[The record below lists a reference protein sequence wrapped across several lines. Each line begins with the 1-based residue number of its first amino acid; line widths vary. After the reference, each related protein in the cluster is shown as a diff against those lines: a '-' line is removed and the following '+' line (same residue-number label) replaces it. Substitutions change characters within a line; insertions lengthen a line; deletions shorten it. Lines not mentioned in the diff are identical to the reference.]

1 METLYMATRADVAKL
16 AGVSAST
23 VSYALSGDRSIK
35 EETRA
40 RVLQA
45 VAQLNYRPNFAAG
58 ALAGG
63 KSKTLALLSP
73 SGEFG
78 IALITLEY
86 INGAS
91 AAAHDRGY
99 HLVIWPSQESE
110 MSEIQT
116 FAESGMISGVIL
128 MEIKFKDERVDY
140 LKKAKVPFTM
150 IGRTEKPANDSF
162 VDRDFITAT
171 QLGIDYLVSLGHKN
185 IAFLT
190 TDRAIGVDTRFS
202 AALID
207 AAKKKKMTVKRLQ
220 VVNEASS
227 GREAFIELHK
237 KFPEVT
243 AVVSLNDI
251 ATLGF
256 ISGANEYGVKIPKD
270 LSLIA
275 LDTPENHIEMSWPPL
290 TTVGLPAYE
299 MGRAASNILI
309 DQIEGKASKENQTLL
324 AGELVIRGTTA
335 KARSPKKSD

>member
-1 METLYMATRADVAKL
+1 MATRAEVAKL

-23 VSYALSGDRSIK
+23 VSYALNGDRSIK
-35 EETRA
+35 EETRK
-40 RVLQA
+40 RVLKA

-78 IALITLEY
+78 IALIALEY

-91 AAAHDRGY
+91 AAARDRGY

-110 MSEIQT
+110 LAEIQT

-128 MEIKFKDERVDY
+128 MEIQFKDVRVDY
-140 LKKAKVPFTM
+140 LKKAKVPFAM
-150 IGRTEKPANDSF
+150 IGRTEKPGKDSY
-162 VDRDFITAT
+162 VDRDFIGAT
-171 QLGIDYLVSLGHKN
+171 ELGIDYLDSLGHKK

-190 TDRAIGVDTRFS
+190 TDRAVGVDTRFS
-202 AALID
+202 SALVES
-207 AAKKKKMTVKRLQ
+207 AKKKRMIAKKIQ

-227 GREAFIELHK
+227 GRDAFIEFHK
-237 KFPEVT
+237 KYPDFT

-270 LSLIA
+270 LSIVA
-275 LDTPENHIEMSWPPL
+275 LDTPQNHIEMSWPPL
-290 TTVGLPAYE
+290 TTVNLPAFE
-299 MGRAASNILI
+299 MGAKASNILI
-309 DQIEGKASKENQTLL
+309 DQIEQKENKQNQALL

-335 KARSPKKSD
+335 KARKK

>member
-1 METLYMATRADVAKL
+1 MATRAEVAKL

-23 VSYALSGDRSIK
+23 VSYALNGDRSIK
-35 EETRA
+35 EETRK
-40 RVLQA
+40 RVLKA

-78 IALITLEY
+78 IALIALEY

-91 AAAHDRGY
+91 AAARDRGY

-110 MSEIQT
+110 IAEIQT

-128 MEIKFKDERVDY
+128 MEIQFKDERVDY
-140 LKKAKVPFTM
+140 LKKAKVPFAM
-150 IGRTEKPANDSF
+150 IGRTEKPGKDSY
-162 VDRDFITAT
+162 VDRDFIGAT
-171 QLGIDYLVSLGHKN
+171 ELGIDYLDSLGHKK

-190 TDRAIGVDTRFS
+190 TDRAVGVDTRFS
-202 AALID
+202 SALVE
-207 AAKKKKMTVKRLQ
+207 AAKKKKMIAKKIQ

-227 GREAFIELHK
+227 GRDAFIEFHK
-237 KFPEVT
+237 KYPDFT

-270 LSLIA
+270 LSIVA
-275 LDTPENHIEMSWPPL
+275 LDTPKNHIEMSWPPL
-290 TTVGLPAYE
+290 TTVNLPAFE
-299 MGRAASNILI
+299 MGAKASNILI
-309 DQIEGKASKENQTLL
+309 DQIEQKENKQNQALL

-335 KARSPKKSD
+335 KARKSS

>member
-1 METLYMATRADVAKL
+1 MATRAEVAKL

-23 VSYALSGDRSIK
+23 VSYALNGDRSIK
-35 EETRA
+35 EETRK
-40 RVLQA
+40 RVLKA

-78 IALITLEY
+78 IALIALEY

-91 AAAHDRGY
+91 AAARDRGY

-110 MSEIQT
+110 LAEIQT

-128 MEIKFKDERVDY
+128 MEIKFKDERVSY
-140 LKKAKVPFTM
+140 LKKAKVPFAM
-150 IGRTEKPANDSF
+150 IGRTEKPGKDSY
-162 VDRDFITAT
+162 VDRDFIGAT
-171 QLGIDYLVSLGHKN
+171 QLGIDYLDSLGHKK

-190 TDRAIGVDTRFS
+190 TERAIGVDTRFS
-202 AALID
+202 SALLEA
-207 AAKKKKMTVKRLQ
+207 AAKKKMTAKKIQ

-227 GREAFIELHK
+227 GRDAFIELHK
-237 KFPEVT
+237 KYPDVT

-256 ISGANEYGVKIPKD
+256 ISGANEYGIKIPKD

-290 TTVGLPAYE
+290 TTVNLPAFE
-299 MGRAASNILI
+299 MGASASNILI
-309 DQIEGKASKENQTLL
+309 DQIEQKENKQNQVLL
-324 AGELVIRGTTA
+324 AGELVVRGTTA
-335 KARSPKKSD
+335 KVRK

>member
-1 METLYMATRADVAKL
+1 MATRAEVAKL

-23 VSYALSGDRSIK
+23 VSYALNGDRSIK
-35 EETRA
+35 EETRK
-40 RVLQA
+40 RVLKA

-78 IALITLEY
+78 IALIALEY

-99 HLVIWPSQESE
+99 HLVIWPSRESE
-110 MSEIQT
+110 LAEIQT

-128 MEIKFKDERVDY
+128 MEIQFKDERVDY
-140 LKKAKVPFTM
+140 LKKAKVPFAM
-150 IGRTEKPANDSF
+150 IGRTEKPDKDSY
-162 VDRDFITAT
+162 VDRDFIGAT
-171 QLGIDYLVSLGHKN
+171 ELGIDYLDSLGHKK

-190 TDRAIGVDTRFS
+190 TDRAVGVDTRFS
-202 AALID
+202 SALVE
-207 AAKKKKMTVKRLQ
+207 AAKKKRMIAKKIQ

-227 GREAFIELHK
+227 GRDAFIEFHK
-237 KFPEVT
+237 KYPDFT

-270 LSLIA
+270 LSIVA
-275 LDTPENHIEMSWPPL
+275 LDTPQNHIEMSWPPL
-290 TTVGLPAYE
+290 TTVNLPAFE
-299 MGRAASNILI
+299 MGAKASNILI
-309 DQIEGKASKENQTLL
+309 DQIEQKENKQNQALL

-335 KARSPKKSD
+335 KARK

>member
-1 METLYMATRADVAKL
+1 MATRAEVAKL

-23 VSYALSGDRSIK
+23 VSYALNGDRSIK
-35 EETRA
+35 EETRK
-40 RVLQA
+40 RVLKA

-78 IALITLEY
+78 IALIALEY

-91 AAAHDRGY
+91 SAARDRGY

-110 MSEIQT
+110 LAEIQT

-128 MEIKFKDERVDY
+128 MEIKFKDERVSY
-140 LKKAKVPFTM
+140 LKKAKVPFAM
-150 IGRTEKPANDSF
+150 IGRTEKPGKDSY
-162 VDRDFITAT
+162 VDRDFIGAT
-171 QLGIDYLVSLGHKN
+171 QLGIDYLDSLGHKK

-190 TDRAIGVDTRFS
+190 TERAIGVDTRFS
-202 AALID
+202 SALLEA
-207 AAKKKKMTVKRLQ
+207 AAKKKMTAKKIQ

-227 GREAFIELHK
+227 GRDAFIELHK
-237 KFPEVT
+237 KYPDVT

-256 ISGANEYGVKIPKD
+256 ISGANEYGIKIPKD

-290 TTVGLPAYE
+290 TTVNLPAFE
-299 MGRAASNILI
+299 MGASASNILI
-309 DQIEGKASKENQTLL
+309 DQIEQKENKQNQVLL
-324 AGELVIRGTTA
+324 AGELVVRGTTA
-335 KARSPKKSD
+335 KVRK

>member
-1 METLYMATRADVAKL
+1 VIETLYMATRAEVAKL

-23 VSYALSGDRSIK
+23 VSYALNGDRSIK
-35 EETRA
+35 EETRK
-40 RVLQA
+40 RVLKA

-78 IALITLEY
+78 IALIALEY

-91 AAAHDRGY
+91 AAARDRGY

-110 MSEIQT
+110 LAEIQT

-128 MEIKFKDERVDY
+128 MEIKFKDERVSY
-140 LKKAKVPFTM
+140 LKKAKVPFAM
-150 IGRTEKPANDSF
+150 IGRTEKPGKDSY
-162 VDRDFITAT
+162 VDRDFIGAT
-171 QLGIDYLVSLGHKN
+171 QLGIDYLDSLGHKK

-190 TDRAIGVDTRFS
+190 TERAIGVDTRFS
-202 AALID
+202 SALLEA
-207 AAKKKKMTVKRLQ
+207 AAKKKMTAKKIQ

-227 GREAFIELHK
+227 GRDAFIELHK
-237 KFPEVT
+237 KYPDVT

-256 ISGANEYGVKIPKD
+256 ISGANEYGIKIPKD

-290 TTVGLPAYE
+290 TTVNLPAFE
-299 MGRAASNILI
+299 MGASASNILI
-309 DQIEGKASKENQTLL
+309 DQIEQKEDKQNQVLL
-324 AGELVIRGTTA
+324 AGELVVRGTTA
-335 KARSPKKSD
+335 KVRK

>member
-1 METLYMATRADVAKL
+1 MATRAEVAKL

-23 VSYALSGDRSIK
+23 VSYALNGDRSIK
-35 EETRA
+35 EETRK
-40 RVLQA
+40 RVLKA

-78 IALITLEY
+78 IALIALEY

-91 AAAHDRGY
+91 AAARDRGY

-110 MSEIQT
+110 LAEIQT

-128 MEIKFKDERVDY
+128 MEIQFKDERVDY
-140 LKKAKVPFTM
+140 LKKAKVPFAM
-150 IGRTEKPANDSF
+150 IGRTEKPGKDSY
-162 VDRDFITAT
+162 VDRDFIGAT
-171 QLGIDYLVSLGHKN
+171 ELGIDYLDSLGHKK

-190 TDRAIGVDTRFS
+190 TDRAVGVDTRFS
-202 AALID
+202 SALVE
-207 AAKKKKMTVKRLQ
+207 AAKKKKMIAKKIQ

-227 GREAFIELHK
+227 GRDAFIEFHK
-237 KFPEVT
+237 KYPDFT

-270 LSLIA
+270 LSIVA
-275 LDTPENHIEMSWPPL
+275 LDTPQNHIEMSWPPL
-290 TTVGLPAYE
+290 TTVNLPAFE
-299 MGRAASNILI
+299 MGAKASNILI
-309 DQIEGKASKENQTLL
+309 DQIEQKENKQNQALL

-335 KARSPKKSD
+335 KARKSS

>member
-1 METLYMATRADVAKL
+1 MATRAEVAKL

-35 EETRA
+35 EETRK
-40 RVLQA
+40 RVLKA

-78 IALITLEY
+78 IALIALEY

-91 AAAHDRGY
+91 AAARDRGY

-110 MSEIQT
+110 LAEIHT

-128 MEIKFKDERVDY
+128 MEIKLKDERVGY
-140 LKKAKVPFTM
+140 LKKAKVPFAM
-150 IGRTEKPANDSF
+150 IGRTEKPGKDSY
-162 VDRDFITAT
+162 VDRDFIGAT
-171 QLGIDYLVSLGHKN
+171 QLGIDHLDSLGHKK

-190 TDRAIGVDTRFS
+190 TERALGVDTRFS
-202 AALID
+202 SALLEAAS
-207 AAKKKKMTVKRLQ
+207 KKKMTTQKIQ

-227 GREAFIELHK
+227 GRDAFVELHK
-237 KFPEVT
+237 KYPDVT

-256 ISGANEYGVKIPKD
+256 ISGANEYGIRIPKD
-270 LSLIA
+270 LSVIA
-275 LDTPENHIEMSWPPL
+275 LDTPENHIEMSWPPI
-290 TTVGLPAYE
+290 TTVNLPAFE
-299 MGRAASNILI
+299 MGAYASNILI
-309 DQIEGKASKENQTLL
+309 DKIEQKENKQNQVLL
-324 AGELVIRGTTA
+324 AGELVVRGTTA
-335 KARSPKKSD
+335 KVRK

>member
-1 METLYMATRADVAKL
+1 MATRAEVAKL

-23 VSYALSGDRSIK
+23 VSYALNGDRSIK
-35 EETRA
+35 EETRK
-40 RVLQA
+40 RVLKA

-78 IALITLEY
+78 IALIALEY

-91 AAAHDRGY
+91 AAARDRGY

-110 MSEIQT
+110 LAEIQT

-128 MEIKFKDERVDY
+128 MEIQFKDVRVDY
-140 LKKAKVPFTM
+140 LKKAKVPFAM
-150 IGRTEKPANDSF
+150 IGRTEKPGKDSY
-162 VDRDFITAT
+162 VDRDFIGAT
-171 QLGIDYLVSLGHKN
+171 ELGIDYLDSLGHKK

-190 TDRAIGVDTRFS
+190 TDRAVGVDTRFS
-202 AALID
+202 SALVE
-207 AAKKKKMTVKRLQ
+207 AAKKKRMIAKKIQ
-220 VVNEASS
+220 VVNKASS
-227 GREAFIELHK
+227 GRDAFIEFHK
-237 KFPEVT
+237 KYPDFT

-256 ISGANEYGVKIPKD
+256 ISGANEYGVKIPED
-270 LSLIA
+270 LSIVA
-275 LDTPENHIEMSWPPL
+275 LDTPQNHIEMSWPPL
-290 TTVGLPAYE
+290 TTVNLPAFE
-299 MGRAASNILI
+299 MGAKASNILI
-309 DQIEGKASKENQTLL
+309 DQIEQKENKQNQALL

-335 KARSPKKSD
+335 KARKSS

>member
-1 METLYMATRADVAKL
+1 MATRAEVAKL

-23 VSYALSGDRSIK
+23 VSYALNGDRSIK
-35 EETRA
+35 EETRK
-40 RVLQA
+40 RVLKA

-78 IALITLEY
+78 IALIALEY

-91 AAAHDRGY
+91 AAARDRGY

-110 MSEIQT
+110 LTEIQT

-128 MEIKFKDERVDY
+128 MEIQFKDERVDY
-140 LKKAKVPFTM
+140 LKKAKVPFAM
-150 IGRTEKPANDSF
+150 IGRTEKPGKDSY
-162 VDRDFITAT
+162 VDRDFIGAT
-171 QLGIDYLVSLGHKN
+171 ELGIDYLDSLGHKK

-190 TDRAIGVDTRFS
+190 TDRAVGVDTRFS
-202 AALID
+202 SALVE
-207 AAKKKKMTVKRLQ
+207 AAKKKKMIAKKIQ

-227 GREAFIELHK
+227 GRDAFIEFHK
-237 KFPEVT
+237 KYPDFT

-270 LSLIA
+270 LSIIA
-275 LDTPENHIEMSWPPL
+275 LDTPQNHIEMSWPPL
-290 TTVGLPAYE
+290 TTVNLPAFE
-299 MGRAASNILI
+299 MGAKASNILI
-309 DQIEGKASKENQTLL
+309 DQIEQKENKQNQALL

-335 KARSPKKSD
+335 KARKSS

>member
-1 METLYMATRADVAKL
+1 MATRAEVAKL

-23 VSYALSGDRSIK
+23 VSYALNGDRSIK
-35 EETRA
+35 DETRK
-40 RVLQA
+40 RVLKA

-78 IALITLEY
+78 IALIALEY

-91 AAAHDRGY
+91 AAARDRGY

-110 MSEIQT
+110 IAEIQT

-128 MEIKFKDERVDY
+128 MEIQFKDERVDY
-140 LKKAKVPFTM
+140 LKKAKVPFAM
-150 IGRTEKPANDSF
+150 IGRTEKPGKDSY
-162 VDRDFITAT
+162 VDRDFIGAT
-171 QLGIDYLVSLGHKN
+171 ELGIDYLDSLGHKK

-190 TDRAIGVDTRFS
+190 TDRAVGVDTRFS
-202 AALID
+202 SALVE
-207 AAKKKKMTVKRLQ
+207 AAKKKKMIAKKIQ

-227 GREAFIELHK
+227 GRDAFIEFHK
-237 KFPEVT
+237 KYPDFT

-270 LSLIA
+270 LSIVA
-275 LDTPENHIEMSWPPL
+275 LDTPQNHIEMSWPPL
-290 TTVGLPAYE
+290 TTVNLPAFE
-299 MGRAASNILI
+299 MGAKASNILI
-309 DQIEGKASKENQTLL
+309 DQIEQKENKQNQALL

-335 KARSPKKSD
+335 KARKSS

>member
-1 METLYMATRADVAKL
+1 MATRAEVAKL

-23 VSYALSGDRSIK
+23 VSYALNGDRSIK
-35 EETRA
+35 EETRK
-40 RVLQA
+40 RVLKA

-78 IALITLEY
+78 IALIALEY

-91 AAAHDRGY
+91 AAARDRGY
-99 HLVIWPSQESE
+99 HLVIWPSQKSE
-110 MSEIQT
+110 LAEIQT

-128 MEIKFKDERVDY
+128 MEIQFKDERVDY
-140 LKKAKVPFTM
+140 LKKAKVPFAM
-150 IGRTEKPANDSF
+150 IGRTEKPGKDSY
-162 VDRDFITAT
+162 VDRDFIGAT
-171 QLGIDYLVSLGHKN
+171 ELGIDYLDSLGHKK

-190 TDRAIGVDTRFS
+190 TDRAVGVDTRFS
-202 AALID
+202 SALVE
-207 AAKKKKMTVKRLQ
+207 AAKKKKMIAKKIQ

-227 GREAFIELHK
+227 GRDAFIEFHK
-237 KFPEVT
+237 KYPDFT

-270 LSLIA
+270 LSIVA
-275 LDTPENHIEMSWPPL
+275 LDTPQNHIEMSWPPL
-290 TTVGLPAYE
+290 TTVNLPAFE
-299 MGRAASNILI
+299 MGAKASNILI
-309 DQIEGKASKENQTLL
+309 DQIEQKENKQNQALL

-335 KARSPKKSD
+335 KARKSI

>member
-1 METLYMATRADVAKL
+1 MATRAAVAKL

-35 EETRA
+35 EETRK
-40 RVLQA
+40 RVLKA
-45 VAQLNYRPNFAAG
+45 VAQLNYRPHFAAG

-78 IALITLEY
+78 IALIALEY

-91 AAAHDRGY
+91 AAARDRGY
-99 HLVIWPSQESE
+99 NLVIWPSQESE

-128 MEIKFKDERVDY
+128 MEIKFKDDRVDY
-140 LKKAKVPFTM
+140 LKKAKVPFAM
-150 IGRTEKPANDSF
+150 IGRTENPGKDSY
-162 VDRDFITAT
+162 VDRDFIAAT
-171 QLGIDYLVSLGHKN
+171 QLGIDYLHTLGHKK
-185 IAFLT
+185 IAYLT
-190 TDRAIGVDTRFS
+190 TDRAVGVDTRFS
-202 AALID
+202 SALLE
-207 AAKKKKMTVKRLQ
+207 AAKRKKMTANKLQ

-227 GREAFIELHK
+227 GRDAFIELHK
-237 KFPEVT
+237 KYSDVT

-256 ISGANEYGVKIPKD
+256 ISGANEYGVSIPKD
-270 LSLIA
+270 LSLMA
-275 LDTPENHIEMSWPPL
+275 LDTPKNHIEMSWPPL
-290 TTVGLPAYE
+290 TTVDLPAYE

-309 DQIEGKASKENQTLL
+309 DQIEGKASDANQALL

-335 KARSPKKSD
+335 KARPSKNG

>member
-1 METLYMATRADVAKL
+1 MATRAEVAKL

-23 VSYALSGDRSIK
+23 VSYALNGDRSIK
-35 EETRA
+35 DETRK
-40 RVLQA
+40 RVLKA

-73 SGEFG
+73 SVEFG
-78 IALITLEY
+78 IALIALEY

-91 AAAHDRGY
+91 AAARDRGY

-110 MSEIQT
+110 LAEIQT

-128 MEIKFKDERVDY
+128 MEIKFKDERVSY
-140 LKKAKVPFTM
+140 LKKAKVPFAM
-150 IGRTEKPANDSF
+150 IGRTEKPGKDSY
-162 VDRDFITAT
+162 VDRDFIGAT
-171 QLGIDYLVSLGHKN
+171 QLGIDYLDSLGHKK

-190 TDRAIGVDTRFS
+190 TERAVGVDTRFS
-202 AALID
+202 SALLEA
-207 AAKKKKMTVKRLQ
+207 AAKKKMTAKKIQ

-227 GREAFIELHK
+227 GRDAFIELHK
-237 KFPEVT
+237 KYPDVT

-275 LDTPENHIEMSWPPL
+275 LDTPKNHIEMSWPPL
-290 TTVGLPAYE
+290 TTVNLPAFE
-299 MGRAASNILI
+299 MGASASNILI
-309 DQIEGKASKENQTLL
+309 DQIEQKENKQNQVLL
-324 AGELVIRGTTA
+324 AGELVVRGTTA
-335 KARSPKKSD
+335 KVRS

>member
-1 METLYMATRADVAKL
+1 MATRAEVAKL

-23 VSYALSGDRSIK
+23 VSYALNGDRSIK
-35 EETRA
+35 EETRK
-40 RVLQA
+40 RVLKA

-78 IALITLEY
+78 IALIALEY

-91 AAAHDRGY
+91 AAARDRGY

-110 MSEIQT
+110 LAEIQT

-128 MEIKFKDERVDY
+128 MEIQFKDERVDY
-140 LKKAKVPFTM
+140 LKKAKVPFAM
-150 IGRTEKPANDSF
+150 IGRTEKPGKDSY
-162 VDRDFITAT
+162 VDRDFIGAT
-171 QLGIDYLVSLGHKN
+171 ELGIDYLDSLGHKK

-190 TDRAIGVDTRFS
+190 TDRAVGVDTRFS
-202 AALID
+202 SALVE
-207 AAKKKKMTVKRLQ
+207 AAKKKKMIAKKIQ

-227 GREAFIELHK
+227 GRDAFIEFHK
-237 KFPEVT
+237 KYPDFT

-270 LSLIA
+270 LSVVA
-275 LDTPENHIEMSWPPL
+275 LDTPQNHIEMSWPPL
-290 TTVGLPAYE
+290 TTVNLPAFE
-299 MGRAASNILI
+299 MGAKASNILI
-309 DQIEGKASKENQTLL
+309 DQIEQKENKQNQALL

-335 KARSPKKSD
+335 KARKSI

>member
-1 METLYMATRADVAKL
+1 MATRAEVAKL

-23 VSYALSGDRSIK
+23 VSYALNGDRSIK
-35 EETRA
+35 EETRK
-40 RVLQA
+40 RVLKA

-78 IALITLEY
+78 IALIALEY

-91 AAAHDRGY
+91 AAARDRGY

-110 MSEIQT
+110 LAEIQT

-128 MEIKFKDERVDY
+128 MEIQFKDVRVDY
-140 LKKAKVPFTM
+140 LKKAKVPFAM
-150 IGRTEKPANDSF
+150 IGRTEKPGKDSY
-162 VDRDFITAT
+162 VDRDFIGAT
-171 QLGIDYLVSLGHKN
+171 ELGIDYLDSLGHKK

-190 TDRAIGVDTRFS
+190 TDRAVGVDTRFS
-202 AALID
+202 SALVE
-207 AAKKKKMTVKRLQ
+207 AAKKKRMIAKKIQ
-220 VVNEASS
+220 VVNKASS
-227 GREAFIELHK
+227 GRDAFIEFHK
-237 KFPEVT
+237 KYPDFT

-270 LSLIA
+270 LSIVA
-275 LDTPENHIEMSWPPL
+275 LDTPQNHIEMSWPPL
-290 TTVGLPAYE
+290 TTVNLPAFE
-299 MGRAASNILI
+299 MGAKASNILI
-309 DQIEGKASKENQTLL
+309 DQIEQKENKQNQALL

-335 KARSPKKSD
+335 KARKK

>member
-1 METLYMATRADVAKL
+1 MATRAEVAKL

-23 VSYALSGDRSIK
+23 VSYALNGDRSIK
-35 EETRA
+35 EETRK
-40 RVLQA
+40 RVLKA

-78 IALITLEY
+78 IALIALEY

-91 AAAHDRGY
+91 AAARDRGY

-110 MSEIQT
+110 LAEIQT

-128 MEIKFKDERVDY
+128 MEIQFKDERVDY
-140 LKKAKVPFTM
+140 LKKAKVPFAM
-150 IGRTEKPANDSF
+150 IGRTEKPGKDSY
-162 VDRDFITAT
+162 VDRDFIGAT
-171 QLGIDYLVSLGHKN
+171 ELGIDYLDSLGHKK

-190 TDRAIGVDTRFS
+190 TDRAVGVDTRFS
-202 AALID
+202 SALVE
-207 AAKKKKMTVKRLQ
+207 AAKKKKMIAKKIQ

-227 GREAFIELHK
+227 GRDAFIEFHK
-237 KFPEVT
+237 KYPDFT

-270 LSLIA
+270 LSIVA
-275 LDTPENHIEMSWPPL
+275 LDTPQNHIEMSWPPL
-290 TTVGLPAYE
+290 TTVNLPAFE
-299 MGRAASNILI
+299 MGAKASNILI
-309 DQIEGKASKENQTLL
+309 DQIEQRENKQNQALL

-335 KARSPKKSD
+335 KARKSI

>member
-1 METLYMATRADVAKL
+1 MATRAEVAKL

-23 VSYALSGDRSIK
+23 VSYALNGDRSIK
-35 EETRA
+35 EETRK
-40 RVLQA
+40 RVLKA

-78 IALITLEY
+78 IALIALEY

-91 AAAHDRGY
+91 AAARDRGY

-110 MSEIQT
+110 LAEIQT

-128 MEIKFKDERVDY
+128 MEIKFKDERVSY
-140 LKKAKVPFTM
+140 LKKAKVPFAM
-150 IGRTEKPANDSF
+150 IGRTEKPGKDSY
-162 VDRDFITAT
+162 VDRDFIGAT
-171 QLGIDYLVSLGHKN
+171 QLGVDFLDSLGHKK

-190 TDRAIGVDTRFS
+190 TERALGVDTRFS
-202 AALID
+202 SALLEAAS
-207 AAKKKKMTVKRLQ
+207 KKKMTARKIQ

-227 GREAFIELHK
+227 GRDAFIELHK
-237 KFPEVT
+237 KYPDVT

-256 ISGANEYGVKIPKD
+256 ISGANEYGIKIPKD

-275 LDTPENHIEMSWPPL
+275 LDTPKNHIEMSWPPL
-290 TTVGLPAYE
+290 TTVNLPAFE
-299 MGRAASNILI
+299 MGASASNILI
-309 DQIEGKASKENQTLL
+309 DQIEQKENKQNQVLL
-324 AGELVIRGTTA
+324 AGELVVRGTTA
-335 KARSPKKSD
+335 KARKPN

>member
-1 METLYMATRADVAKL
+1 MATRAEVAKL

-23 VSYALSGDRSIK
+23 VSYALNGDRSIK
-35 EETRA
+35 DETRK
-40 RVLQA
+40 RVLKA

-78 IALITLEY
+78 IALIALEY

-91 AAAHDRGY
+91 AAARDRGY

-110 MSEIQT
+110 LAEIQT

-128 MEIKFKDERVDY
+128 MEIQFKDERVDY
-140 LKKAKVPFTM
+140 LKKAKVPFAM
-150 IGRTEKPANDSF
+150 IGRTEKPGKDSY
-162 VDRDFITAT
+162 VDRDFIGAT
-171 QLGIDYLVSLGHKN
+171 ELGIDYLDSLGHKK

-190 TDRAIGVDTRFS
+190 TDRAVGVDTRFS
-202 AALID
+202 SALVE
-207 AAKKKKMTVKRLQ
+207 AAKKKKMIAKKIQ

-227 GREAFIELHK
+227 GRDAFIEFHK
-237 KFPEVT
+237 KYPDFT

-270 LSLIA
+270 LSIIA
-275 LDTPENHIEMSWPPL
+275 LDTPQNHIEMSWPPL
-290 TTVGLPAYE
+290 TTVNLPAFE
-299 MGRAASNILI
+299 MGAKASNILI
-309 DQIEGKASKENQTLL
+309 DQIEQKENKQNQALL

-335 KARSPKKSD
+335 KARKSS

>member
-1 METLYMATRADVAKL
+1 VIETLYMATRAEVAKL

-23 VSYALSGDRSIK
+23 VSYALNGDRSIK
-35 EETRA
+35 EETRK
-40 RVLQA
+40 RVLKA

-78 IALITLEY
+78 IALIALEY

-91 AAAHDRGY
+91 AAARDRGY

-110 MSEIQT
+110 LAEIQT

-128 MEIKFKDERVDY
+128 MEIKFKDERVNY
-140 LKKAKVPFTM
+140 LKKAKVPFAM
-150 IGRTEKPANDSF
+150 IGRTEKPGKDSY
-162 VDRDFITAT
+162 VDRDFIGAT
-171 QLGIDYLVSLGHKN
+171 QLGVNYLDSLGHKK

-190 TDRAIGVDTRFS
+190 TERAVGVDTRFS
-202 AALID
+202 SALLEA
-207 AAKKKKMTVKRLQ
+207 AAKKKMTAKKIQ

-227 GREAFIELHK
+227 GRDAFIELHK
-237 KFPEVT
+237 KYPDVT

-256 ISGANEYGVKIPKD
+256 ISGANEYGIKIPKD

-290 TTVGLPAYE
+290 TTVNLPAFE
-299 MGRAASNILI
+299 MGASASNILI
-309 DQIEGKASKENQTLL
+309 DQIEQKENKHNQVLL
-324 AGELVIRGTTA
+324 AGELVVRGTTA
-335 KARSPKKSD
+335 KVRS

>member
-1 METLYMATRADVAKL
+1 MATRAEVAKL

-23 VSYALSGDRSIK
+23 VSYALNGDRSIK
-35 EETRA
+35 EETRK
-40 RVLQA
+40 RVLKA

-78 IALITLEY
+78 IALIALEY

-91 AAAHDRGY
+91 AAARDRGY

-110 MSEIQT
+110 LAEIQT

-128 MEIKFKDERVDY
+128 MEIQFKDERVDY
-140 LKKAKVPFTM
+140 LKKAKVPFAM
-150 IGRTEKPANDSF
+150 IGRTEKPGKDSY
-162 VDRDFITAT
+162 VDRDFIGAT
-171 QLGIDYLVSLGHKN
+171 ELGIDYLDSLGHKK

-190 TDRAIGVDTRFS
+190 TDRAVGVDTRFS
-202 AALID
+202 SALVE
-207 AAKKKKMTVKRLQ
+207 AAKKKKMIAKKIQ

-227 GREAFIELHK
+227 GRDAFIEFHK
-237 KFPEVT
+237 KYPDFT

-270 LSLIA
+270 LSIIA
-275 LDTPENHIEMSWPPL
+275 LDTPQNHIEMSWPPL
-290 TTVGLPAYE
+290 TTVNLPAFE
-299 MGRAASNILI
+299 MGAKASNILI
-309 DQIEGKASKENQTLL
+309 DQIEQKENKQNQALL

-335 KARSPKKSD
+335 KARKSS

>member
-1 METLYMATRADVAKL
+1 MATRAEVAKL

-23 VSYALSGDRSIK
+23 VSYALNGDRSIK
-35 EETRA
+35 EETRK
-40 RVLQA
+40 RVLKA

-78 IALITLEY
+78 IALIALEY

-91 AAAHDRGY
+91 AAARDRGY

-110 MSEIQT
+110 LAEIQT

-128 MEIKFKDERVDY
+128 MEIQFKDERVDY
-140 LKKAKVPFTM
+140 LKKAKVPFAM
-150 IGRTEKPANDSF
+150 IGRTEKPGKDSYI
-162 VDRDFITAT
+162 DRDFIGAT
-171 QLGIDYLVSLGHKN
+171 ELGIDYLDSLGHKK

-190 TDRAIGVDTRFS
+190 TDRAVGVDTRFS
-202 AALID
+202 SALVE
-207 AAKKKKMTVKRLQ
+207 AAKKKKMIAKKIQ

-227 GREAFIELHK
+227 GRDAFIEFHK
-237 KFPEVT
+237 KYPDFT

-270 LSLIA
+270 LSIVA
-275 LDTPENHIEMSWPPL
+275 LDTPQNHIEMSWPPL
-290 TTVGLPAYE
+290 TTVNLPAFE
-299 MGRAASNILI
+299 MGAKASNILI
-309 DQIEGKASKENQTLL
+309 DQIEQKENKQNQALL

-335 KARSPKKSD
+335 KARK

>member
-1 METLYMATRADVAKL
+1 MATRAEVAKL

-23 VSYALSGDRSIK
+23 VSYALNRDRSIK
-35 EETRA
+35 DETRK
-40 RVLQA
+40 RVLKA

-78 IALITLEY
+78 IALIALEY

-91 AAAHDRGY
+91 AAARDRGY

-110 MSEIQT
+110 LAEIQT

-128 MEIKFKDERVDY
+128 MEIQFKDVRVNY
-140 LKKAKVPFTM
+140 LKKAKVPFAM
-150 IGRTEKPANDSF
+150 IGRTEKPGKDSY
-162 VDRDFITAT
+162 VDRDFIGAT
-171 QLGIDYLVSLGHKN
+171 ELGIDYLDSLGHKK

-190 TDRAIGVDTRFS
+190 TDRAVGVDTRFS
-202 AALID
+202 SALVE
-207 AAKKKKMTVKRLQ
+207 AAKKKKMIAKKIQ

-227 GREAFIELHK
+227 GRDAFIEFHK
-237 KFPEVT
+237 KYPDFT

-270 LSLIA
+270 LSIVA
-275 LDTPENHIEMSWPPL
+275 LDTPQNHIEMSWPPL
-290 TTVGLPAYE
+290 TTVNLPAFE
-299 MGRAASNILI
+299 MGAKASNILI
-309 DQIEGKASKENQTLL
+309 DQIEQKENKQNQALL

-335 KARSPKKSD
+335 KARKSS

>member
-1 METLYMATRADVAKL
+1 MATRAEVAKL

-23 VSYALSGDRSIK
+23 VSYALNGDRSIK
-35 EETRA
+35 DETRK
-40 RVLQA
+40 RVLKA

-78 IALITLEY
+78 IALIALEY

-91 AAAHDRGY
+91 AAARDRGY

-110 MSEIQT
+110 LAEIQT

-128 MEIKFKDERVDY
+128 MEIQFKDERVNY
-140 LKKAKVPFTM
+140 LKKAKVPFAM
-150 IGRTEKPANDSF
+150 IGRTEKPGKDSY
-162 VDRDFITAT
+162 VDRDFIGAT
-171 QLGIDYLVSLGHKN
+171 QLGIDYLDSLGHKK

-190 TDRAIGVDTRFS
+190 TDRAVGVDTRFS
-202 AALID
+202 SALVE
-207 AAKKKKMTVKRLQ
+207 AAKKKKMIAKKIQ

-227 GREAFIELHK
+227 GRDAFIEFHK
-237 KFPEVT
+237 KYPDFT

-270 LSLIA
+270 LSIVA
-275 LDTPENHIEMSWPPL
+275 LDTPQNHIEMSWPPL
-290 TTVGLPAYE
+290 TTVNLPAFE
-299 MGRAASNILI
+299 MGAKASNILI
-309 DQIEGKASKENQTLL
+309 DQIEQKENKQNQALL

-335 KARSPKKSD
+335 KARKSS

>member
-1 METLYMATRADVAKL
+1 MATRAEVAKL

-23 VSYALSGDRSIK
+23 VSYALNGDRSIK
-35 EETRA
+35 EETRK
-40 RVLQA
+40 RVLKA

-78 IALITLEY
+78 IALIALEY

-91 AAAHDRGY
+91 AAARDRGY

-110 MSEIQT
+110 IAEIQT

-128 MEIKFKDERVDY
+128 MEIQFKDERVDY
-140 LKKAKVPFTM
+140 LKKAKVPFAM
-150 IGRTEKPANDSF
+150 IGRTEKPGKDSY
-162 VDRDFITAT
+162 VDRDFIGAT
-171 QLGIDYLVSLGHKN
+171 ELGIDYLDSLGHKK

-190 TDRAIGVDTRFS
+190 TDRAVGVDTRFS
-202 AALID
+202 SALVE
-207 AAKKKKMTVKRLQ
+207 AAKKKKMIAKKIQ

-227 GREAFIELHK
+227 GRDAFIEFHK
-237 KFPEVT
+237 KYPDFT

-270 LSLIA
+270 LSIVA
-275 LDTPENHIEMSWPPL
+275 LDTPQNHIEMSWPPL
-290 TTVGLPAYE
+290 TTVNLPAFE
-299 MGRAASNILI
+299 MGAKASNILI
-309 DQIEGKASKENQTLL
+309 DQIEQKENKQNQALL

-335 KARSPKKSD
+335 KARKSS

>member
-1 METLYMATRADVAKL
+1 MATRAEVAKL

-23 VSYALSGDRSIK
+23 VSYALNGDRSIK
-35 EETRA
+35 EETRK
-40 RVLQA
+40 RVLKA

-78 IALITLEY
+78 IALIALEY

-91 AAAHDRGY
+91 AAARDRGY

-110 MSEIQT
+110 LAEIQT

-128 MEIKFKDERVDY
+128 MEIQFKDVRVDY
-140 LKKAKVPFTM
+140 LKKAKVPFAM
-150 IGRTEKPANDSF
+150 IGRTEKPGKDSY
-162 VDRDFITAT
+162 VDRDFIGAT
-171 QLGIDYLVSLGHKN
+171 ELGIDYLDSLGHKK

-190 TDRAIGVDTRFS
+190 TDRAVGVDTRFS
-202 AALID
+202 SALVE
-207 AAKKKKMTVKRLQ
+207 AAKKKRMIAKKIL

-227 GREAFIELHK
+227 GRDAFIEFHK
-237 KFPEVT
+237 KYPDFT

-256 ISGANEYGVKIPKD
+256 ISGANEYGVKIPED
-270 LSLIA
+270 LSIVA
-275 LDTPENHIEMSWPPL
+275 LDTPQNHIEMSWPPL
-290 TTVGLPAYE
+290 TTVNLPAFE
-299 MGRAASNILI
+299 MGAKASNILI
-309 DQIEGKASKENQTLL
+309 DQIEQKENKQNQALL

-335 KARSPKKSD
+335 KARKSS

>member
-1 METLYMATRADVAKL
+1 MATRAEVAKL

-23 VSYALSGDRSIK
+23 VSYALNGDRSIK
-35 EETRA
+35 EETRK
-40 RVLQA
+40 RVLKA

-78 IALITLEY
+78 IALIALEY

-91 AAAHDRGY
+91 AAARDRGY

-110 MSEIQT
+110 LAEIQT

-128 MEIKFKDERVDY
+128 MEIQFKDERVDY
-140 LKKAKVPFTM
+140 LKKAKVPFAM
-150 IGRTEKPANDSF
+150 IGRTEKPGKDSY
-162 VDRDFITAT
+162 VDRDFIGAT
-171 QLGIDYLVSLGHKN
+171 ELGIDYLDSLGHKK

-190 TDRAIGVDTRFS
+190 TDRAVGVDTRFS
-202 AALID
+202 SALVE
-207 AAKKKKMTVKRLQ
+207 AAKKKRMIAKKIQ

-227 GREAFIELHK
+227 GRDAFIEFHK
-237 KFPEVT
+237 KYPDFT

-270 LSLIA
+270 LSIVA
-275 LDTPENHIEMSWPPL
+275 LDTPQNHIEMSWPPL
-290 TTVGLPAYE
+290 TTVNLPAFE
-299 MGRAASNILI
+299 MGAKASNILI
-309 DQIEGKASKENQTLL
+309 DEIEQKENKQNQALL

-335 KARSPKKSD
+335 KARK